1 METQLILLAV
11 AIGLV
16 ALNQAYQ
23 QPVAPVCRVAVDLP
37 ERDKVD
43 TIGFGLP
50 TAAQRADPLYMSY
63 LNYQLGL
70 VTNAPAREGI
80 TETGGG
86 VIENEARI
94 DRGGDGMTNA
104 ELVESLEALAKV
116 CRENPG
122 MGQPSS
128 AETSWHVFTFWCSV
142 IVTPLCVVGWVL
154 YLTRAAR
161 CW

>member
-1 METQLILLAV
+1 MDADATL
-11 AIGLV
+11 GMDMP
-16 ALNQAYQ
+16 ALYHLW
-23 QPVAPVCRVAVDLP
+23 RFEYHTD
-37 ERDKVD
+37 
-43 TIGFGLP
+43 
-50 TAAQRADPLYMSY
+50 AARWRPHH
-63 LNYQLGL
+63 
-70 VTNAPAREGI
+70 
-80 TETGGG
+80 
-86 VIENEARI
+86 
-94 DRGGDGMTNA
+94 MTNA